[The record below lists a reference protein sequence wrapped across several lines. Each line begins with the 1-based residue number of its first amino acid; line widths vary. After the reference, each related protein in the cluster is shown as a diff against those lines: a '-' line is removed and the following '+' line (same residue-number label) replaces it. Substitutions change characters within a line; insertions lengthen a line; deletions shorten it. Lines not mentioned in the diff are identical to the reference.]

1 MINDIKQVNR
11 MKTNNVIMEME
22 VYEAPKCQV
31 INLEIESAVL
41 GTSNPNSTGSAT
53 HDGFVEDNYVWN

>member
-11 MKTNNVIMEME
+11 MKTNNVVMETE

-41 GTSNPNSTGSAT
+41 GASGTINTDSAT
-53 HDGFVEDNYVWN
+53 HDGFVEDNYVW

>member
-1 MINDIKQVNR
+1 
-11 MKTNNVIMEME
+11 MKTNNVIMETE

-41 GTSNPNSTGSAT
+41 GASNPGSTGSAK
-53 HDGFVEDNYVWN
+53 HDGFVEENYVW

>member
-1 MINDIKQVNR
+1 
-11 MKTNNVIMEME
+11 MKTNNVIMETE

-41 GTSNPNSTGSAT
+41 ETSSTINTGSAT
-53 HDGFVEDNYVWN
+53 HDGFVEDDYVWN

>member
-1 MINDIKQVNR
+1 
-11 MKTNNVIMEME
+11 MKTNNVIMETE

-41 GTSNPNSTGSAT
+41 GASNPGSTGSAT